1 MMKKKWHLTLTI
13 LILLGVVSI
22 LIYFYFRKEA
32 IPLKTMEVKRGG
44 LVVTV
49 SATTTSI
56 IKSEQEVILSAQR
69 SGKVTQMKLEEGDEV
84 KKGEIVVEIDR
95 EEAKARLMEAEAN
108 LHVARARLGQTEA
121 GIGMERIQTESQVN
135 QAKATLD
142 NAYREWERQKVLF
155 QRGVVPKSSLDR
167 AEEAYLVAKAQHE
180 RALGNLDLNKVKEKD
195 VAAAKAVVQQ
205 MEAALRLAQIQL
217 GYSEI
222 VAPFNGVVSKKW
234 ISQGE
239 FVSIGSPIVTLVEPK
254 RLYIKST
261 IDEVDVKNL
270 KVGQKVKIQLDAYP
284 DKVFPGVLKR
294 VSPIVLGAK
303 QETRTFETWT
313 YFEGEMPFIKPG
325 MSADIEVITD
335 HLQNVLSV
343 PSTALIEKGGKKMV
357 YLIHEG
363 RAKLREVEVGLSNW
377 NYTEVSRG
385 LEEGDLIVENAD
397 AKGLKEGVR
406 VKTERAS

>member
-1 MMKKKWHLTLTI
+1 MKKKWHLTLTI

-121 GIGMERIQTESQVN
+121 GVSMERIQTESQV
-135 QAKATLD
+135 QQTKATLD

-180 RALGNLDLNKVKEKD
+180 RALGNLDLNKVKERD
-195 VAAAKAVVQQ
+195 VAAAKAIVQQ

-234 ISQGE
+234 VSQGE

-294 VSPIVLGAK
+294 ISPIVLGAK

-343 PSTALIEKGGKKMV
+343 PSTALIEKGGKKML
-357 YLIHEG
+357 YLIKEG
-363 RAKLREVEVGLSNW
+363 RVNLREVEVGLSNW
-377 NYTEVSRG
+377 NYTEVRRG

>member
-1 MMKKKWHLTLTI
+1 MKKKWHLTLTI

-84 KKGEIVVEIDR
+84 SKGEIVVEIDR

-108 LHVARARLGQTEA
+108 LHAARARLGQTEA
-121 GIGMERIQTESQVN
+121 GVSMERIQTESQVN
-135 QAKATLD
+135 QTKATLD
-142 NAYREWERQKVLF
+142 NAFREWERQKVLF
-155 QRGVVPKSSLDR
+155 QRGVAAKSSLDR

-180 RALGNLDLNKVKEKD
+180 RALGNLDLNKVKERD
-195 VAAAKAVVQQ
+195 VAAAKAIVQQ
-205 MEAALRLAQIQL
+205 MEAASRLAQIQL

-294 VSPIVLGAK
+294 ISPIVLGAK

-343 PSTALIEKGGKKMV
+343 PSTALIEKSGKKMV
-357 YLIHEG
+357 YLIKEG

-377 NYTEVSRG
+377 NYTEVRRG